1 MPYLADYNLL
11 KNIYGY
17 KNDSISVP
25 GTDMVIRNFDFQ
37 SPENGFY
44 PDDEYFRNIAVTDSV
59 LIKKGLNKY
68 LPEKYFD
75 FISSNPDKYGENTDF
90 RFPVYLKPGANP
102 PDKVILLF
110 HGLNES
116 SWDKY
121 HPWALKLLKDTGWP
135 VILFP
140 VSFHI
145 NRRPAEWSAPRKM
158 NAISKDRVSMFPGID
173 DSSFVNAAIS
183 TRLHFIPELFF
194 WSGYRSFNDV
204 LKLAGMI
211 RNGFFDFI
219 RKDAGINFFGYSI
232 GAFLTEHLLMIEK
245 ELFGD
250 SRAVLFCGG
259 PTMDLMYPASRY
271 IYDTETGK
279 SMTGFYVNDFEESV
293 KGDPYLE
300 KFFSRDVPEANVFRS
315 MLNIN
320 NLPDYRDKNFT
331 ELKDRIYAV
340 ALTKDYV
347 IPPDS
352 VRKTLCGVTAPTGIK
367 VDELD
372 ADIDYDHI
380 SPFPQGEKIK
390 NETDVFFNRVFEKA
404 AGFYLKQ

>member
-1 MPYLADYNLL
+1 MPYLEEYHLL

-17 KNDSISVP
+17 NEDSISVP
-25 GTDMVIRNFDFQ
+25 DTDIVIRNFDFQ

-59 LIKKGLNKY
+59 LVKNALNKY
-68 LPEKYFD
+68 LPEKYYD
-75 FISSNPDKYGENTDF
+75 FISSNPVKYNENKNF

-102 PDKVILLF
+102 PDNVIVLF

-140 VSFHI
+140 MSFHI
-145 NRRPAEWSAPRKM
+145 NRRPAEWSAPRMM
-158 NAISKDRVSMFPGID
+158 NAISKDRVSIFPRIK

-204 LKLAGMI
+204 IKLAGMI

-219 RKDAGINFFGYSI
+219 RNDVNINFFGYSI

-245 ELFGD
+245 ELLGD

-279 SMTGFYVNDFEESV
+279 SMTGFYVNDFEKSV
-293 KGDPYLE
+293 NSDPYLE

-315 MLNIN
+315 MLNIDS
-320 NLPDYRDKNFT
+320 LPDFRDKNLT

-340 ALTKDYV
+340 ALTKDSV

-352 VRKTLCGVTAPTGIK
+352 VRKTLNGCRSATGIK
-367 VDELD
+367 IDELN
-372 ADIDYDHI
+372 ADLDYDHI
-380 SPFPQGEKIK
+380 SPFPPGEKIRK
-390 NETDVFFNRVFEKA
+390 ETDEFFTKVFDKA
-404 AGFYLKQ
+404 AGFYLKK